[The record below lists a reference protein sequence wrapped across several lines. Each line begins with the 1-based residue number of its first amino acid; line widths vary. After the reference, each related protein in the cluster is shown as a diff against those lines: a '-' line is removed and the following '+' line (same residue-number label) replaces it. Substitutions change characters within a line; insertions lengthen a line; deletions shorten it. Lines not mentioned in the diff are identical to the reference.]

1 MRLLQALRNMTPI
14 TRSRKAAGI
23 WISQVAGLIA
33 KEFQQIARDPSAW
46 MVAGFLPF
54 VFLLLFGYGISLD
67 PGKLKLA
74 LIDVGWG
81 KNAQS
86 LASTFARSPWFE
98 TVSPN
103 GFEEGERLMRDSE
116 VQGLLLFRGDFENR
130 LAAGETGDIEILI
143 DGSEPNTARFI
154 QIYSKGLIGQWL
166 ANRSPGGQTQNA
178 PLALENRFWFNAEAK
193 SEYFLVPGS
202 ITVIMTLIGTL
213 LTSLVFAREYERGT
227 MEVLLTTPISR
238 LQILLGKLIPYYL
251 LGMLSMAFCVGFA
264 LLIFEV
270 PFRGSFLTL
279 AFLSTIFLLAALGQG
294 LCISIILKKQLVA
307 AEAGLY
313 SGLLPAML
321 LSGFVFDI
329 ASMPY
334 PMQLVTKILPATY
347 FNVCIRTIF
356 LAGDVWPVF
365 WPRIAPMLTLAFL
378 FLSIVYYKLGQ
389 RLG

>member
-86 LASTFARSPWFE
+86 LASTFAWSPWFE

>member
-1 MRLLQALRNMTPI
+1 MRLLQALRNMMPI

-86 LASTFARSPWFE
+86 LASTFAWSPWFE

>member
-1 MRLLQALRNMTPI
+1 MQALRNMMQV
-14 TRSRKAAGI
+14 TRSKKTTTMWVG
-23 WISQVAGLIA
+23 QVVSLIV
-33 KEFQQIARDPSAW
+33 KEFKQIRRDPSAW

-67 PGKLKLA
+67 PGTLKLG
-74 LIDVGWG
+74 LIDVGIG
-81 KNAQS
+81 ENAQS
-86 LASTFARSPWFE
+86 LASTFASSPWFE

-130 LAAGETGDIEILI
+130 VASGETGDLELLV
-143 DGSEPNTARFI
+143 DGSEPNTGRFI
-154 QIYSKGLIGQWL
+154 QIYSNGLIGQWQ
-166 ANRSPGGQTQNA
+166 ANRNPGGQTQNPPA
-178 PLALENRFWFNAEAK
+178 ALENRFWFNAEAK
-193 SEYFLVPGS
+193 SDYFLVPGS

-213 LTSLVFAREYERGT
+213 LTSLVFAKEYECGT
-227 MEVLLTTPISR
+227 MEILLTTPISR
-238 LQILLGKLIPYYL
+238 MQILLGKLIPYYL
-251 LGMLSMAFCVGFA
+251 LGMLSMAFCVAFA
-264 LLIFEV
+264 LFIFEV

-294 LCISIILKKQLVA
+294 LTISIILKKQLVA

-334 PMQLVTKILPATY
+334 PMQLITKILPATY

-365 WPRIAPMLTLAFL
+365 WPRIGAMLGLAFL
-378 FLSIVYYKLGQ
+378 FLIIVYHKLGQ